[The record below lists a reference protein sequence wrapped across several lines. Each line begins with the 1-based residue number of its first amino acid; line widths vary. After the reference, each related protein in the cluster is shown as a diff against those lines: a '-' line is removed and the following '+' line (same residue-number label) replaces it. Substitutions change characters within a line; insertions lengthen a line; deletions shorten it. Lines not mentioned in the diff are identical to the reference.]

1 MSFWLKSPSAK
12 EDVATAT
19 AVLSDVS
26 VVSDFF
32 VLVAMSFC
40 CYVVMLF
47 CLFVSVRIIFLYDP
61 YKINSSA

>member
-40 CYVVMLF
+40 CYVVTLLCCF
-47 CLFVSVRIIFLYDP
+47 VCLFQSV
-61 YKINSSA
+61 